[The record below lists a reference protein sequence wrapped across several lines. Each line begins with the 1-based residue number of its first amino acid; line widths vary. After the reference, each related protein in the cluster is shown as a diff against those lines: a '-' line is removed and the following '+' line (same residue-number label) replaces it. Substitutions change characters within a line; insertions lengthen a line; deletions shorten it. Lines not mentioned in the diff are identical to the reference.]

1 MPVDAARA
9 TEIVA
14 RIGAIARAI
23 DGVLGVY
30 AQDLRTGVEVAYNAD
45 TVFPTASVMKIPII
59 YELYR
64 QAEAGQ
70 VDLGRRIVFGAE
82 HMVPGSGVLQD
93 LDTGL
98 NPTLKDLA
106 TLMITV
112 SDNAATDLVIEQI
125 GLDTIA
131 ATLQGLGLS
140 QTTVLLTVRE
150 LLYSTVGLDTANP
163 AHTYALYQ
171 ERSTAGVIDW
181 GCRAYADEDNNLT
194 TPREMARL
202 LAGIEHRDG
211 LSAASCAAII
221 DILKR
226 QKYGDR
232 IPQQLPEGTVV
243 AHKTGSLRGIRNDAG
258 IVYAPDGPY
267 VVSLFAKRLA
277 DPVAG
282 VDALARISRAIWEGF
297 VGPIPQAKPYG
308 PAPEVEPA

>member
-1 MPVDAARA
+1 MPVDAAGA
-9 TEIVA
+9 TEIAA
-14 RIGAIARAI
+14 RIGAIARET

-30 AQDLRTGVEVAYNAD
+30 AQDLRTGIEVEHNAD
-45 TVFPTASVMKIPII
+45 TVFPTASVMKIPLI

-64 QAEAGQ
+64 QAEAGR
-70 VDLGRRIVFGAE
+70 VDLGARIVFGAE

-93 LDTGL
+93 LAPGL

-125 GLDTIA
+125 GLDA
-131 ATLQGLGLS
+131 VATTMQHLGLS
-140 QTTVLLTVRE
+140 RTAIPLTVRG

-202 LAGIEHRDG
+202 LAGIERREG
-211 LSAASCAAII
+211 LTAASCDAII

-267 VVSLFAKRLA
+267 TISLFAKRLA

-282 VDALARISRAIWEGF
+282 VAALAQISRAIWEGF
-297 VGPIPQAKPYG
+297 VGPIPRAKPYG
-308 PAPEVEPA
+308 PTPEVEAS